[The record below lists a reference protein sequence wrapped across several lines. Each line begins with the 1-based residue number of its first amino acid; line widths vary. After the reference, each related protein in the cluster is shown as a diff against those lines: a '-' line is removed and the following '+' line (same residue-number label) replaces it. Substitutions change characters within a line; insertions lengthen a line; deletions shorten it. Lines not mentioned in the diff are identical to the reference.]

1 MKKYLIKVVHEEL
14 IDSFDLDNI
23 RGGNII
29 DTCNCN
35 SSFSCKC
42 DTQALVCDCNAPE
55 NFSCGSNGNEII

>member
-29 DTCNCN
+29 DTCNLKMVNLMCVAHIA
-35 SSFSCKC
+35 
-42 DTQALVCDCNAPE
+42 T
-55 NFSCGSNGNEII
+55 GND